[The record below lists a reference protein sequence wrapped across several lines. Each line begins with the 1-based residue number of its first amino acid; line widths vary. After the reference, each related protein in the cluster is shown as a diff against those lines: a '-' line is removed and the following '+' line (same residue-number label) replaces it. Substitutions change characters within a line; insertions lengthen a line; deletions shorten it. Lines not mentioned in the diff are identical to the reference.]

1 MGITYKTY
9 SDNQL
14 SFALK
19 DVNEAIKLHPEG
31 SIYYD
36 KLQAERDK
44 IIEVMSGRCVKEYNK
59 RYTDKH
65 NKKYIQNNW

>member
-19 DVNEAIKLHPEG
+19 DVNETIKLHPEG

-44 IIEVMSGRCVKEYNK
+44 IIEVMSDRCVKECNK
-59 RYTDKH
+59 RYTNNH